1 MSGSGVAYL
10 ACVVLAVEALVMGN
24 LWALGMGL
32 FFAVVGILLEREAI

>member
-1 MSGSGVAYL
+1 VSGSAVAYL

-32 FFAVVGILLEREAI
+32 FFAVVGLLMEREVL